1 MMTEHRYAN
10 TAAATMLAAGLRSAA
25 QERGLSLREI
35 GRRLGYRQPVVLSHM
50 AAGRV
55 PIPIDRALNIAE
67 QVGISRDRFL
77 KAVLIQ
83 HHPGVEWRLI
93 TGEPDPSLLGLEKA
107 AGRPLSTLSAG
118 HHRVLREV
126 VEDRNPEE
134 RWLAI
139 PEIAAVK
146 FLRDLFPNMQSGGL
160 SEGDREALRLAV
172 ELSKAEDAAEGD
184 QRPTNQGKKNE
195 S

>member
-50 AAGRV
+50 ASGRV

-67 QVGISRDRFL
+67 QVGIPRDRFL
-77 KAVLIQ
+77 EAVLIQ
-83 HHPGVEWRLI
+83 HHPGVQWRLI
-93 TGEPDPSLLGLEKA
+93 TGEPDPSVLSLEKA
-107 AGRPLSTLSAG
+107 AGRSLGALSAG
-118 HHRVLREV
+118 HHRVLQEV

-139 PEIAAVK
+139 PEISAVK
-146 FLRDLFPNMQSGGL
+146 FLRDLFPNMQTAGF
-160 SEGDREALRLAV
+160 SEEDRDALRLAV
-172 ELSKAEDAAEGD
+172 ALNNAED
-184 QRPTNQGKKNE
+184 QGRENE
-195 S
+195 C